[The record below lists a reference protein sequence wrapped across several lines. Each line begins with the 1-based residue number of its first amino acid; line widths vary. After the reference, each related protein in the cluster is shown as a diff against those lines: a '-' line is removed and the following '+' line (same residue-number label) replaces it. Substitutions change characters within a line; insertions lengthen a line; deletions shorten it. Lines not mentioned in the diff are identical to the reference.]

1 MSEENKKCMNL
12 QLFTAES
19 MALAMLLYSK
29 NIMLK
34 KNRSNGNIYAVEL
47 KESLRL
53 VKRGQK
59 WKKYL

>member
-1 MSEENKKCMNL
+1 MNL